1 MYLYWKKI
9 NPNSSNCRDSSAVTP
24 VEVHVDG
31 DHSLETSSLGKSE
44 ASSNLQEYFQLAGTS
59 AEKIDSVAP
68 TPPQEC
74 PLIPT
79 LRLKLPKGSKKRHH
93 SSTVPEV
100 AESDSASV
108 HSDIAPSHVHF
119 SELKECCVS
128 FIDESP
134 SADNDSS
141 EEPAQKVRN
150 ANLFTEPTAANS
162 DKRFSPLPRDLPH
175 LKGGKSVKRSI
186 SFCSSSTEMSGPN
199 ALSNRAYKSPCSL
212 QDISAEVA
220 AKGPTP
226 SLKTVPA
233 SSRPPLGA
241 INSDSGRLCGSDGRT
256 YPDSVHEVDSELP
269 FEMV

>member
-1 MYLYWKKI
+1 M
-9 NPNSSNCRDSSAVTP
+9 
-24 VEVHVDG
+24 DG

-59 AEKIDSVAP
+59 AEKIDSVAAP
-68 TPPQEC
+68 TPSQEC

-141 EEPAQKVRN
+141 DAEPAQKVRN
-150 ANLFTEPTAANS
+150 ANLSTEAADSS
-162 DKRFSPLPRDLPH
+162 DRRFGPLPRDMAH
-175 LKGGKSVKRSI
+175 LKSVKRSI
-186 SFCSSSTEMSGPN
+186 SFCSSSTEMS

-212 QDISAEVA
+212 QDISAEVS

-226 SLKTVPA
+226 SSKTVPA
-233 SSRPPLGA
+233 RA
-241 INSDSGRLCGSDGRT
+241 INSDSGRLCGSSGRT
-256 YPDSVHEVDSELP
+256 YPDSVHEVDSESPL
-269 FEMV
+269 EMV